1 MCLPTKRSTTGP
13 HFHLEVANEF
23 QLKEFMKKL
32 IGFSSCSASLNSPHF
47 IAIYLPSGR
56 SSGQNA
62 KCSHK
67 RKIHPHRATRTAD
80 RNQMTPGSSLASSSR
95 IEVSPAAHFN
105 RLGNLRSDSR
115 FAWMNQFYFQLNH
128 QSTSRSQRVGRFR
141 PEIPSIKVTFNI
153 VTVTEREKRKVNWA
167 VL

>member
-95 IEVSPAAHFN
+95 IEVSPAAYFN
-105 RLGNLRSDSR
+105 RLGNLRSLFGFSLC
-115 FAWMNQFYFQLNH
+115 MNESVLPPTKPSIDES
-128 QSTSRSQRVGRFR
+128 QSESRSVPTRNTINQSHF
-141 PEIPSIKVTFNI
+141 
-153 VTVTEREKRKVNWA
+153 
-167 VL
+167 